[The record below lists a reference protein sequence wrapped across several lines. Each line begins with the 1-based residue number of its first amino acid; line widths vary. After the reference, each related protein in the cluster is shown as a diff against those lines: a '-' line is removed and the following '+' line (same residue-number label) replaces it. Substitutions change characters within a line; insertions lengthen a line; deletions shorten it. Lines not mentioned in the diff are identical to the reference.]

1 MPYIDHIV
9 ADILYT
15 QIDSESEKSDHS
27 IARCACTLL
36 TTQNNGTVAVKT
48 TGPCDVIVHRTGE
61 DERHF
66 LIIFQNICLHLSRFL
81 RKQQHIVK
89 VPLLPR
95 QFLLRSMLPK
105 DALQEPKRT
114 VQTNLINLNR
124 KPRQYCV
131 RARRMAVQTS
141 LPSFPV

>member
-66 LIIFQNICLHLSRFL
+66 LIIFQNICLHLPISAQATTHRESTIATSAVF
-81 RKQQHIVK
+81 IVIN
-89 VPLLPR
+89 
-95 QFLLRSMLPK
+95 
-105 DALQEPKRT
+105 ATKRCFT
-114 VQTNLINLNR
+114 GAKKNGAN
-124 KPRQYCV
+124 K
-131 RARRMAVQTS
+131 
-141 LPSFPV
+141 FD